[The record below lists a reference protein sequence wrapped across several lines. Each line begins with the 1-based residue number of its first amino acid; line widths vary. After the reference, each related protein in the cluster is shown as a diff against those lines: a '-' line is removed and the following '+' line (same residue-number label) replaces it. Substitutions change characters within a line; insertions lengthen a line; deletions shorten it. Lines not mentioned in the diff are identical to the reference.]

1 MKVEWDGH
9 GGEQEVQRIMIMGG
23 SASAGT
29 FRLSFDGATTTVIP
43 FDATGDQ
50 VCLLNL
56 FIIFKK

>member
-1 MKVEWDGH
+1 
-9 GGEQEVQRIMIMGG
+9 MIMGG

-50 VCLLNL
+50 VCLLNFL
-56 FIIFKK
+56 IVFKIVMSYTCACT